1 MSDSRWESVSVALIE
16 RMRSVRRARGSEV
29 VFCSFI
35 CSFARCHS
43 HSLSLT
49 LTLASNRG
57 RSWLQDGRPLHR
69 CSRGQHTSHQEP
81 DRCQGQRQL
90 SRRCT
95 PSSLHRW
102 RAHARHSRSRTAR
115 PTQQSLRTPLHFAA
129 ANGQFQAAKKLL
141 QLGADVNALRS
152 QRVSPVFQAAGSG
165 HEKVRATHA
174 PSLAPSPSLIRSL
187 GWSREWCYTDCT
199 TVGLQEWR
207 YRARTRGLSVAS
219 GCV

>member
-1 MSDSRWESVSVALIE
+1 MIDSRWDSVSVALIE
-16 RMRSVRRARGSEV
+16 RGCLEGGSDCGLL
-29 VFCSFI
+29 FLHLFI
-35 CSFARCHS
+35 RPL
-43 HSLSLT
+43 SLTALT
-49 LTLASNRG
+49 LTLTLSRASNRG

-81 DRCQGQRQL
+81 GRCQGQRQL

-174 PSLAPSPSLIRSL
+174 PSLAPSPSLIRS
-187 GWSREWCYTDCT
+187 EWCYTDCT